1 MKFNLYFIILL
12 ILTACARPVGEPVVP
27 ENGRKVDIA
36 WGMSVYEKSCA
47 RCHDS
52 GSNGAQII
60 GDVEGWRS
68 RIARGIPS
76 LVSHAIEGYS
86 GALGYMPP
94 RGGNPF
100 LSQEDVAAATF
111 YIVTVSSGK

>member
-1 MKFNLYFIILL
+1 MKFNLYLVLILL
-12 ILTACARPVGEPVVP
+12 LTACARPAAEPVVQGD
-27 ENGRKVDIA
+27 GRRVDIA
-36 WGMSVYEKSCA
+36 WGRTVYERNCA

-52 GSNGAQII
+52 GIGGAQII

-68 RIARGIPS
+68 RIARGIPN
-76 LVSHAIEGYS
+76 LVSNAIEGYS

-100 LSQEDVAAATF
+100 LSQEDVAAATY